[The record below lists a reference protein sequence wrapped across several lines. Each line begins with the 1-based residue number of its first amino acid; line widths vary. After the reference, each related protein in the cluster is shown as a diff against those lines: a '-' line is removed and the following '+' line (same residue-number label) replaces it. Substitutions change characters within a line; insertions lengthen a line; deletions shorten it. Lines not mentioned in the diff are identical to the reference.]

1 MAVKCLTY
9 RSWLDNGAAFVRHPS
24 SKQRASEVFSRRIRQ
39 PIVLPPKGGRYFY
52 YFQSPCVIIH
62 GMDDKDARGTDGTA
76 DASNTSA
83 LGSSSPVPENPTP
96 VAPTEGGIFSS
107 SDTRIETENLP
118 EAQGIVQ
125 QAPMSSITP
134 ALRTESTVTGDL
146 KLGGTAKKKKWPLV
160 VLVVAVTVVVGV
172 GVWALISNQEEDT
185 RTASKVKTA
194 LNQFS
199 NYYLYGTDST
209 EAVQGNYDSNRVYKA
224 DTAMEE
230 RDIEFFNKAREYYDS
245 FIQVYEQDIRANQGA
260 SESENLDDYLNGN
273 VSNFTGMFD
282 FIYRFAMTP
291 ALTSEEVF
299 GMFNNTS
306 FESAQQLVNNY
317 YSNLLET
324 TYEPGSRYVK
334 ERIIYDLAQ
343 VDQYHIYK
351 DNNCLDGE
359 NIKNDCD
366 IDPNKYDMTRIEEAI
381 KIANSDI
388 LQLPDEVM
396 EDSIEQ
402 LFLIQKEEL

>member
-1 MAVKCLTY
+1 MHKDDPLSNLPSVENTDSSAVPQNSATT
-9 RSWLDNGAAFVRHPS
+9 DFAAN
-24 SKQRASEVFSRRIRQ
+24 
-39 PIVLPPKGGRYFY
+39 
-52 YFQSPCVIIH
+52 
-62 GMDDKDARGTDGTA
+62 TDQQ
-76 DASNTSA
+76 
-83 LGSSSPVPENPTP
+83 
-96 VAPTEGGIFSS
+96 GIFSS

-118 EAQGIVQ
+118 EVPEVVQ
-125 QAPMSSITP
+125 QVPMSSISP
-134 ALRTESTVTGDL
+134 ALLRTESTVTGDL
-146 KLGGTAKKKKWPLV
+146 KLGGTSKKKKWPFV
-160 VLVVAVTVVVGV
+160 VLGVAAVALVGV
-172 GVWALISNQEEDT
+172 GIWALINNQEGNT
-185 RTASKVKTA
+185 VVTSKVKTA

-209 EAVQGNYDSNRVYKA
+209 ETVQGDYDSNRAYKA

-230 RDIEFFNKAREYYDS
+230 RNVEFFTKAKEYYDS
-245 FIQVYEQDIRANQGA
+245 FIQIYEQDIRTNQGI
-260 SESENLDDYLNGN
+260 SESENLDDYLNGD
-273 VSNFTGMFD
+273 VASFTEMFD

-324 TYEPGSRYVK
+324 TYGPGSRYVK

-351 DNNCLDGE
+351 DNNCLNGE
-359 NIKNDCD
+359 NIKNDCN
-366 IDPNKYDMTRIEEAI
+366 IDPNKYDMARIEEAI
-381 KIANSDI
+381 RITDSDI
-388 LQLPDEVM
+388 LQLPNEVM